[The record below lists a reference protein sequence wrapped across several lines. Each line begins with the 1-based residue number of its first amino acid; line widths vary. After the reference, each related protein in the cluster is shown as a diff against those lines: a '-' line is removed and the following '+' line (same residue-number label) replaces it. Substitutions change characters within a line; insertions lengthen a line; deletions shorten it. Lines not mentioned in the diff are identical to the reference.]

1 MGLPVVQHY
10 SDVLCI
16 WAYVAHVRLEEATRK
31 FDDKVD
37 FAMHF
42 VPVFPDAIGKLEKGW
57 AGRGGIDA
65 YGDHVEKVASGFP
78 HVTLHADV
86 WHKTRPK
93 SSLAAHH
100 FLKAVSLSEE
110 AGIPLR
116 DSNYYRATWALRQAF
131 FAEGRDIS
139 DWQVQAAVAE
149 ELGLPLAPIEA
160 QIRSGAAI
168 AALGADTKLAEENKI
183 SGSPTFLMNAGRQI
197 LYGNVGYRLI
207 EANLNELLRAPN
219 SDEASWC

>member
-1 MGLPVVQHY
+1 M
-10 SDVLCI
+10 
-16 WAYVAHVRLEEATRK
+16 
-31 FDDKVD
+31 
-37 FAMHF
+37 
-42 VPVFPDAIGKLEKGW
+42 
-57 AGRGGIDA
+57 
-65 YGDHVEKVASGFP
+65 GFP
-78 HVTLHADV
+78 HVTLHPDV

-100 FLKAVSLSEE
+100 FLKAVSLGDE

-116 DSNYYRATWALRQAF
+116 QSAYYRATWALRLAF

-139 DWQVQAAVAE
+139 DWQVQAAVTE

-168 AALGADTKLAEENKI
+168 AALGADTKLAEENKN

-219 SDEASWC
+219 SDDASWC